1 VVRRTRT
8 PGLRCLPLTSLGE
21 AEAHGAAVVVEAAVL
36 HDQRQRDVVVGHGA
50 AVGDRRVAVVV
61 RGAGRGQQGHMLGPG
76 EGRPADR
83 RGAAR
88 LAQREDESPVFAGAI
103 SPDGQLAYVTGG
115 HSFGN
120 AGWDGVSVVDLQR
133 RSVTELAVPERPLDI
148 QIFPERG

>member
-1 VVRRTRT
+1 VLDLETMVEESI
-8 PGLRCLPLTSLGE
+8 PLS
-21 AEAHGAAVVVEAAVL
+21 
-36 HDQRQRDVVVGHGA
+36 
-50 AVGDRRVAVVV
+50 
-61 RGAGRGQQGHMLGPG
+61 
-76 EGRPADR
+76 RPHE
-83 RGAAR
+83 
-88 LAQREDESPVFAGAI
+88 QVAI